1 MDSMGYVYAVVS
13 RDEARQ
19 IARKGLS
26 SGPVM
31 VAAEGELLV
40 DGIYFASDAR
50 KAVVASTIRNSVLIR
65 FNIDNVAEVTS
76 IQPICNGDRSVDFVA
91 ASASPF
97 LIPQFEIDYR
107 SPRMARWASIDGMI
121 RMRPVGH
128 TSAPLDLAA

>member
-31 VAAEGELLV
+31 VSAEGELLV
-40 DGIYFASDAR
+40 DGLYFACDPR
-50 KAVVASTIRNSVLIR
+50 KAVHASSIRNSVLIR

-76 IQPICNGDRSVDFVA
+76 IQPISNGDRSVDFVA
-91 ASASPF
+91 AGASPF
-97 LIPQFEIDYR
+97 VIPQFEIDYR
-107 SPRMARWASIDGMI
+107 SPRMARWASIEGMI
-121 RMRPVGH
+121 RNH
-128 TSAPLDLAA
+128 STATASIPLKIAA